1 MAQRPPAWWA
11 GRGLER
17 VLGALGT
24 RVELYAE
31 GDTVRCV
38 FLDGHPGEPREIRQ
52 PGVRRGRRANP
63 EKRGDQGGGSAAGTE
78 VVTMQTVTVT
88 KLAHTDGARL
98 RGRLG
103 SGSHHRVTQQTWG
116 PVPVCSAA
124 VGTSSVQPSV
134 RHEGHVEDSAL
145 CPPTPSWPAMLSRP
159 LQPAPVSQGL
169 RWLCLETQGVSRDCC
184 LRLSSVGSFLTAGT
198 NS

>member
-31 GDTVRCV
+31 GDTVRRV

-63 EKRGDQGGGSAAGTE
+63 EKRGDQGGGGAAGTE

-98 RGRLG
+98 RAGWDQG
-103 SGSHHRVTQQTWG
+103 AITESHSKPGNQFLFVPLQWAR
-116 PVPVCSAA
+116 PVCS
-124 VGTSSVQPSV
+124 
-134 RHEGHVEDSAL
+134 
-145 CPPTPSWPAMLSRP
+145 
-159 LQPAPVSQGL
+159 LQ
-169 RWLCLETQGVSRDCC
+169 
-184 LRLSSVGSFLTAGT
+184 
-198 NS
+198 